1 MPMLYKTEQYLV
13 DKSSV
18 SRGNIFEF
26 TNLCEEYSWLGW
38 GGSVSLTNGGIVSCI
53 WTLARWTGPAKVY
66 SRPDLFGFQIA
77 DFKITCI
84 AFQQK
89 YVGANTFVLRW
100 NIVMKI
106 IWRENLFPNTAKLLV
121 SVQQT
126 YGIIW
131 EFFQIVDPPIHFYRT
146 QVNLGS
152 DLWVRMSVTHYKR
165 LCKT

>member
-26 TNLCEEYSWLGW
+26 PNLCEEYSWLGW

-84 AFQQK
+84 AS
-89 YVGANTFVLRW
+89 FVSRNMLMQIHLYSEVRW
-100 NIVMKI
+100 DIVMKI
-106 IWRENLFPNTAKLLV
+106 MWRENLFPNTAKLLV
-121 SVQQT
+121 RVQQNN
-126 YGIIW
+126 GIIW
-131 EFFQIVDPPIHFYRT
+131 EFVQIADPPPLI
-146 QVNLGS
+146 
-152 DLWVRMSVTHYKR
+152 WEVTR
-165 LCKT
+165 SFFL